1 MTELSPEQ
9 PTVGHPLVDWGSVFE
24 RAARHQP
31 ARELVGW
38 GLAQLATIATRAGTT
53 SRAGAEGLLQLVVPQ
68 LPGLVAASVWRGQK
82 GVWTVLAETQPNLHQ
97 ELRLRT
103 DWFSDVLDS
112 ELPSLQFPWGASG
125 FRGSTRRDH
134 LLVCRWSSS
143 AAAAAIWPKIA
154 EWAAAIE
161 CLWAWTEAVLGAQE
175 EAQHLQGLL
184 DLTAT
189 WNRTT
194 DSADLLQ
201 QIAETSTRWIP
212 CERATIFLWDRANRV
227 LLGRPALGIEGG
239 ELRVPDDAGLVGQVV
254 QTGQPGRVDADVPV
268 EQAQVD
274 RRTDVRL
281 KFHTR
286 SLLCVPLWGD
296 DGQCV
301 GAFELINKQQGNFD
315 SRDLA
320 HLVLLAK
327 QAAIALTGLRR
338 VEHLVRSQRTTAAQ
352 AAATVQLRGSS
363 PLMAT
368 LRESLTRV
376 APTDLSVLLLGENGT
391 GKEVAAR
398 LLHYES
404 PRRDEVLLAVNC
416 AAIPDTLLESELFGH
431 EKGAFTDAVEARPGK
446 FELASQGTIFLDEI
460 GDMSLS
466 GQAKLLR
473 VLEDKTIVRVG
484 GSRTIVTQARVI
496 AATNQNLAELVRQKR
511 FREDLFF
518 RLNVVTLEIPPLR
531 LRGNDV
537 IELALF
543 FLAGFCQQARRPVP
557 QLTDAAQAALRQH
570 SWPGNVRELR
580 NMMERLA
587 FLSSA
592 GTVEPRDLSFLTL
605 PSTADSGTAA
615 LRELHLPLADATR
628 EFQIRLITHQIDQ
641 AGGNMT
647 DVAQRL
653 GIARTNLY
661 RKMKQLGMS
670 DP

>member
-1 MTELSPEQ
+1 MSDLSPEL
-9 PTVGHPLVDWGSVFE
+9 PTVDHPLSDWGLVFE
-24 RAARHQP
+24 WAARHSP
-31 ARELVGW
+31 ARDLFEL
-38 GLAQLATIATRAGTT
+38 GLVRLAAAAAAPGRTARETG
-53 SRAGAEGLLQLVVPQ
+53 GLILDTLVEH
-68 LPGLVAASVWRGQK
+68 LPGLLAASLWRGQK
-82 GVWTVLAETQPNLHQ
+82 GTWTALANSRRAPDK
-97 ELRLRT
+97 ELRLRSE
-103 DWFSDVLDS
+103 WLSDVLDR
-112 ELPSLQFPWGASG
+112 ELPDLDFPWGAIG
-125 FRGSTRRDH
+125 LRGRTRRDH
-134 LLVCRWSSS
+134 LLVYHWSTAVAAEALWPRVREWS
-143 AAAAAIWPKIA
+143 AAV
-154 EWAAAIE
+154 E
-161 CLWAWTEAVLGAQE
+161 CLWAWNEAALGAQDQ
-175 EAQHLQGLL
+175 ARHLQGLL
-184 DLTAT
+184 DLTAA
-189 WNRTT
+189 WNRAT

-227 LLGRPALGIEGG
+227 LLGRPALGVDGG

-281 KFHTR
+281 NFHTR
-286 SLLCVPLWGD
+286 SLLCVPLWGE

-338 VEHLVRSQRTTAAQ
+338 VEHLMLSQRTTAAQ

-404 PRRDEVLLAVNC
+404 QRRDEVLVAVNC

-431 EKGAFTDAVEARPGK
+431 EKGAFTDAIESRPGK

-484 GSRTIVTQARVI
+484 GSRTIATQARVV
-496 AATNQNLAELVRQKR
+496 AATNQNLAELVRQRR

-543 FLAGFCQQARRPVP
+543 FLEGFCRQARRNMPR
-557 QLTDAAQAALRQH
+557 LTEAAQSALRQH
-570 SWPGNVRELR
+570 PWPGNVRELR

-587 FLSSA
+587 FLSTTA
-592 GTVEPRDLSFLTL
+592 VVEPRDLSFLSL
-605 PSTADSGTAA
+605 PGNGDSGTSDH
-615 LRELHLPLADATR
+615 LPMNLPLADATR
-628 EFQIRLITHQIDQ
+628 EFQIKLIQHHLDLT
-641 AGGNMT
+641 AGNVT
-647 DVAQRL
+647 EVAHRL
-653 GIARTNLY
+653 GVARTNLY

>member
-1 MTELSPEQ
+1 MSDFSPEL
-9 PTVGHPLVDWGSVFE
+9 PTLGHPLTDWGSIFE
-24 RAARHQP
+24 RAARHSP
-31 ARELVGW
+31 ARDLVGL
-38 GLAQLATIATRAGTT
+38 GLGCLAAAARADGTA
-53 SRAGAEGLLQLVVPQ
+53 RDGGGLLLRWVVEQ
-68 LPGLVAASVWRGQK
+68 LPGLQTASVWRGQK
-82 GVWTVLAETQPNLHQ
+82 GLWTALASSLTTPET
-97 ELRLRT
+97 ELRQRA
-103 DWFSDVLDS
+103 DWLSDVLDR
-112 ELPSLQFPWGASG
+112 EQPDLDFPWGAIG
-125 FRGSTRRDH
+125 LLAAPRRDH
-134 LLVCRWSSS
+134 LLVYQWSTPAAAEAFWPRVQEWS
-143 AAAAAIWPKIA
+143 AAV
-154 EWAAAIE
+154 E
-161 CLWAWTEAVLGAQE
+161 CLWAWNEAALGAQD
-175 EAQHLQGLL
+175 EARHLQGLL
-184 DLTAT
+184 DLTAA
-189 WNRTT
+189 WNRAT
-194 DSADLLQ
+194 DSVDLLQ
-201 QIAETSTRWIP
+201 QIAETSTAWIP

-227 LLGRPALGIEGG
+227 LLGRPALGVDGG

-254 QTGQPGRVDADVPV
+254 QTGLPGRVDADVPV

-281 KFHTR
+281 NFHTR

-301 GAFELINKQQGNFD
+301 GAFELINKQLGNFD
-315 SRDLA
+315 SRDLG

-327 QAAIALTGLRR
+327 QAAIALSGLRR
-338 VEHLVRSQRTTAAQ
+338 VEQLVLSQRTSAAQ
-352 AAATVQLRGSS
+352 AAAAVQLRGSS

-404 PRRDEVLLAVNC
+404 QRRDEVLVAVNC

-431 EKGAFTDAVEARPGK
+431 EKGAFTDAIESRPGK
-446 FELASQGTIFLDEI
+446 FELASHGTIFLDEI

-484 GSRTIVTQARVI
+484 GSRTIATQARVV
-496 AATNQNLAELVRQKR
+496 AATNQNLAELVRQRR

-543 FLAGFCQQARRPVP
+543 FLEGFCQQARRPVP
-557 QLTDAAQAALRQH
+557 RLTDAAQTALRQH
-570 SWPGNVRELR
+570 PWPGNVRELR

-587 FLSSA
+587 FLSTTA
-592 GTVEPRDLSFLTL
+592 VVEPRDLSFLSLPASSDSSTL
-605 PSTADSGTAA
+605 NHLA
-615 LRELHLPLADATR
+615 LNLPLAEATR
-628 EFQIRLITHQIDQ
+628 EFQIQLIQHHLDLT
-641 AGGNMT
+641 AGNMT
-647 DVAQRL
+647 DVAHRL
-653 GIARTNLY
+653 GVARTNLY